1 METLSI
7 KGKNFELQDIEKI
20 KVEDYSSY
28 IPGKSSNGGGYITGV
43 TFTDDGNSWTRV
55 DWSSCE
61 LLDNEYSESDIL
73 EIMNYLNSIDNEP
86 DIEISIYQNDGEIIR
101 LQG

>member
-1 METLSI
+1 METLNI
-7 KGKNFELQDIEKI
+7 KGKNFELQDIKEIKI
-20 KVEDYSSY
+20 EDYSGY

-43 TFTDDGNSWTRV
+43 TFTDDGNSWTRT

-73 EIMNYLNSIDNEP
+73 EIMRYLNSIDNEP
-86 DIEISIYQNDGEIIR
+86 DIEISIYQNDGEIIK

>member
-7 KGKNFELQDIEKI
+7 KGKNFELQDIKEIKI
-20 KVEDYSSY
+20 EDYSGY
-28 IPGKSSNGGGYITGV
+28 IPGKSSNGGGYITGT
-43 TFTDDGNSWTRV
+43 TFKREGNNWTRI

>member
-1 METLSI
+1 METLNI

-20 KVEDYSSY
+20 KIEDYSGY

-43 TFTDDGNSWTRV
+43 TFTGDGNSWTRI

-61 LLDNEYSESDIL
+61 LLDNEYSESDIP

-86 DIEISIYQNDGEIIR
+86 DIEISVYQNDGEIIR

>member
-1 METLSI
+1 METLNI
-7 KGKNFELQDIEKI
+7 KGKNFELQDIKEI
-20 KVEDYSSY
+20 TIEDYSGY
-28 IPGKSSNGGGYITGV
+28 IPGKSSNGGGYITG
-43 TFTDDGNSWTRV
+43 TTLNKDGNIWIRV

-61 LLDNEYSESDIL
+61 LLDNEYSESDIP

-86 DIEISIYQNDGEIIR
+86 DIEISIYQNDGKIIR